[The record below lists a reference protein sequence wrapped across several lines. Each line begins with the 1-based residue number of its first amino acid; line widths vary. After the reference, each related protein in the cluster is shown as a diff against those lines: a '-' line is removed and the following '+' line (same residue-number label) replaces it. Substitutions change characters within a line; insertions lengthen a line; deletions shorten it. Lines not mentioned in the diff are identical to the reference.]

1 MSADERPLSGLLG
14 RGATYEGE
22 LTFEGRVR
30 LDGTFKGKLTT
41 DDTLEI
47 GEGGRVE
54 GDVDAAF
61 VRLAGTIDGS
71 VRARRRLIIEAT
83 GRVIGAVYAASLE
96 VMPGARLS
104 AMVQVGDASAPKP
117 IEAPKETR
125 P

>member
-47 GEGGRVE
+47 GEGGRV
-54 GDVDAAF
+54 DTAAA
-61 VRLAGTIDGS
+61 VEAART
-71 VRARRRLIIEAT
+71 RARRRLIIEAT
-83 GRVIGAVYAASLE
+83 GRVIGAVDATSLE